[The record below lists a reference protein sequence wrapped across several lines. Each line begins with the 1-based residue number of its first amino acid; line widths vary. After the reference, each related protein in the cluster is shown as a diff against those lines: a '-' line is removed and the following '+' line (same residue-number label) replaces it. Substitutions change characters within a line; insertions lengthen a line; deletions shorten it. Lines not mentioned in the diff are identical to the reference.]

1 MYRFSIIKINFFK
14 IHTPFTS
21 IYLFGFVVLKR
32 NPFFLCRFDKM
43 EQAGINLRVKLGLY
57 LKAEISKTDANNRK
71 LIKYD
76 NFNIIYAN
84 LLTYQRIGCVIFDL
98 DF

>member
-14 IHTPFTS
+14 IHNPFTS

-32 NPFFLCRFDKM
+32 NPFFLYRFDKK
-43 EQAGINLRVKLGLY
+43 EQAGINLSVKLGLY
-57 LKAEISKTDANNRK
+57 LKAKISKTDANNRK

-76 NFNIIYAN
+76 NFNIFYAN

>member
-1 MYRFSIIKINFFK
+1 MYRF
-14 IHTPFTS
+14 
-21 IYLFGFVVLKR
+21 
-32 NPFFLCRFDKM
+32 DKK

-98 DF
+98 DCFSIVSRNDNFLERNG